1 MPPTAARRVRVG
13 EEDGDDGYGALPALT
28 ETGEAEWSQL
38 QKNVT
43 QNQLEAQRSGFELER
58 KMEMTDMGLYRH
70 LRKPVKRNEV
80 SFI

>member
-1 MPPTAARRVRVG
+1 MEYDLLKSSCAPC
-13 EEDGDDGYGALPALT
+13 
-28 ETGEAEWSQL
+28 EAEWSQL

-58 KMEMTDMGLYRH
+58 KMEMTDMELYRL
-70 LRKPVKRNEV
+70 LRKPVKRNGV